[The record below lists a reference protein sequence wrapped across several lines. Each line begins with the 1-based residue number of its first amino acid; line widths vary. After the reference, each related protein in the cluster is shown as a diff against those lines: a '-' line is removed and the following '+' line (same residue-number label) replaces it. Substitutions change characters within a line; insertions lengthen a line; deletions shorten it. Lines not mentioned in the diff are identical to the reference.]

1 MMMTM
6 MMHPNLCRKL
16 QMVVVSTLLWYAKK
30 GGAGGPGS
38 VFAVEFYEAVKV
50 RDRGTKLTAYAYK
63 SRI

>member
-1 MMMTM
+1 
-6 MMHPNLCRKL
+6 
-16 QMVVVSTLLWYAKK
+16 MVVVSTLLWYAKK

-38 VFAVEFYEAVKV
+38 VFAVEFYEAAEAVKV